1 MRRIRL
7 GKDISVR
14 WKILVN
20 GLETKITGFDLS
32 IELEDAYGIKTD
44 ITDFTVTDG
53 FYIEF
58 MLYADQLK
66 NLGKY
71 ILTLWLNKGKTGQ
84 SVLDHRFVFDLVK
97 YTDLENDDIDD
108 NLEITENM
116 NLTGNL
122 ESIST
127 SGQVIGDY
135 VKRDEMENI
144 LAGYVENSEIS
155 TFLKP
160 EDVSNFLTDA
170 DLSLD

>member
-20 GLETKITGFDLS
+20 GLETDISDFDLS

-53 FYIEF
+53 CYIEF
-58 MLYADQLK
+58 MLYADQMK

-108 NLEITENM
+108 NFKITENM

-122 ESIST
+122 ESFT
-127 SGQVIGDY
+127 QGEVIGDY
-135 VKRDEMENI
+135 VTRNEMNNI
-144 LAGYVENSEIS
+144 LDGY
-155 TFLKP
+155 
-160 EDVSNFLTDA
+160 A
-170 DLSLD
+170 